1 MKEHSVLS
9 TFWGEDATSMGWTGL
24 PNTLLILQSDLGISS
39 AEMCVLINI
48 LMHQWPQKEKNIS
61 FPSIELLAK
70 RIGVS
75 ERSIQRTIR
84 SLEKKGFIS
93 IFPTERSNQLTK
105 GANIYDSSR
114 LKAILNEKCI
124 EAKKKNQGTK
134 KQIPGIKIP
143 FLCRVCLE
151 SKANNVIEF
160 RKLFGFTRTIA
171 GNIPNKICKKCVNK
185 NDVF

>member
-9 TFWGEDATSMGWTGL
+9 KFWGDEATSMGWTGL

-39 AEMCVLINI
+39 TEMCVLMNI

-93 IFPTERSNQLTK
+93 ILPTERSNQLTK

-114 LKAILNEKCI
+114 LKVILNEKSI
-124 EAKKKNQGTK
+124 EAKKKNQGIK
-134 KQIPGIKIP
+134 KQIAGIKMP
-143 FLCRVCLE
+143 FICRICLT

-160 RKLFGFTRTIA
+160 RKSFGFTRTIA
-171 GNIPNKICKKCVNK
+171 GDIPNKICKKCANK
-185 NDVF
+185 NDIF